1 METDRLLKALGEPMR
16 YRIFRQL
23 LERKHCTRSLSKKLG
38 ITESAVSQH
47 MKVLRE
53 AGLVYGERCG
63 YHIHYFPNQEALDFM
78 AEAFAQMRSQS
89 LTLDRGDPAV
99 CNCEFRRK
107 QNGSAPDT
115 ASGSASANSG
125 GNDDEYSC

>member
-1 METDRLLKALGEPMR
+1 MEADRLLKALGEPMR

-78 AEAFAQMRSQS
+78 AEAFAQMKAQS
-89 LTLDRGDPAV
+89 LVLDRDPNV
-99 CNCEFRRK
+99 CNCEFRRT
-107 QNGSAPDT
+107 QRESAVNDTPGSV
-115 ASGSASANSG
+115 SANSG
-125 GNDDEYSC
+125 GNDNEYSC

>member
-1 METDRLLKALGEPMR
+1 MEADRLLKALGEPMR

-23 LERKHCTRSLSKKLG
+23 LERKHCIRSLSKKLG

-63 YHIHYFPNQEALDFM
+63 YHIHFFPNQEALDFM

-89 LTLDRGDPAV
+89 LALDRDPSV
-99 CNCEFRRK
+99 CNCEYRRK
-107 QNGSAPDT
+107 QKGSAPD
-115 ASGSASANSG
+115 AAPKSAEANTG
-125 GNDDEYSC
+125 GNKDEYSC